1 MRHLHK
7 TVLAQRKVALRQRKE
22 REKMIMKQAKERQE
36 KLAKQREAEVR
47 GWGGGRRGMGRRKER
62 GWGGEGM
69 EGKEGRWL
77 KLGDV
82 IMSFG

>member
-22 REKMIMKQAKERQE
+22 REKTIMKQAKERQE

-47 GWGGGRRGMGRRKER
+47 
-62 GWGGEGM
+62 
-69 EGKEGRWL
+69 EGKERRGQ
-77 KLGDV
+77 
-82 IMSFG
+82 

>member
-47 GWGGGRRGMGRRKER
+47 GWGGGRRGDGELR
-62 GWGGEGM
+62 GWKVRRDDG
-69 EGKEGRWL
+69 
-77 KLGDV
+77 
-82 IMSFG
+82 